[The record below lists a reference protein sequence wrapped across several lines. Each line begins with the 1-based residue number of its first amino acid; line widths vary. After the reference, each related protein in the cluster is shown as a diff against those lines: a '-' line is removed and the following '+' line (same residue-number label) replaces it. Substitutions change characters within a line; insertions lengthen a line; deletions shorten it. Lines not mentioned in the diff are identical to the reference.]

1 MGKESDVLWMFDG
14 GRMGEFVAYCDFLN
28 GVGKINT
35 K

>member
-1 MGKESDVLWMFDG
+1 MGKESNVLRMFDG
-14 GRMGEFVAYCDFLN
+14 VRMGEFVAYCDFLK

>member
-1 MGKESDVLWMFDG
+1 MGKESNVLRMFDG
-14 GRMGEFVAYCDFLN
+14 GRMGECVVSCVFLN